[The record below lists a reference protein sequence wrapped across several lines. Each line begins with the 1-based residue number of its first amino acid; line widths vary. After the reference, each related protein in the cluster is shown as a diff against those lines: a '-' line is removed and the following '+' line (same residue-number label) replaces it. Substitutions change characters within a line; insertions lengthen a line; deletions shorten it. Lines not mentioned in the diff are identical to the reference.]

1 MPLPALRQFESFPAI
16 VNNEKGFIIRDPLG
30 FSNDFFIKEDIA
42 FIIYFFNGVTP
53 MRDLQENF
61 FIRFK
66 KELPKD
72 FVKEIVAFFDQ
83 NYLLDNVRFRKKLNS
98 EREKFRNQKVRRPID
113 NLYKND
119 EKSMDFFKDLIKE
132 IKRFSPKEIPEKGVI
147 SPHIDYFRGKETY
160 IKVYSGVKEIKKRKF
175 IILGTNHTMFK
186 DEFIVA
192 NKDFETINGKISR
205 IDLELLN
212 SLKKES
218 GEKYFEDMIAHKYEH
233 SVELQVNI
241 LAELF
246 EDFTFF
252 PILTPSFLDGR
263 KHKDFIEWLRKSI
276 NDEYF
281 IIAASDFSHTGIQFG
296 DPFPAIEKRDEIIA
310 YDKNM
315 IDLILQKGE
324 EAFINELISNGNKT
338 NICGM
343 GPIYTLLKL
352 IGNKNGRIVD
362 YRFTIDDTGG
372 SMVSFAGIFF

>member
-61 FIRFK
+61 FFRFK

-83 NYLLDNVRFRKKLNS
+83 NYLLDNVRFRRKLNS
-98 EREKFRNQKVRRPID
+98 EREKFRNQKTRKPID
-113 NLYKND
+113 SLYKND
-119 EKSMDFFKDLIKE
+119 EKSMNFFKDLIKE

-175 IILGTNHTMFK
+175 ILLGTNHTMFK

-192 NKDFETINGKISR
+192 NKDFETINGKTSK
-205 IDLELLN
+205 IDSELLN
-212 SLKKES
+212 LLIKEF

-263 KHKDFIEWLRKSI
+263 EHKDFVEWLRKSI
-276 NDEYF
+276 DDEYF

-296 DPFPAIEKRDEIIA
+296 DPFPAIEKRDEIIS

-343 GPIYTLLKL
+343 GPIYTILKL
-352 IGNKNGRIVD
+352 MGNKKGRIVD

>member
-61 FIRFK
+61 FFRFK

-72 FVKEIVAFFDQ
+72 FVKEIVSFFDQ

-98 EREKFRNQKVRRPID
+98 EREKFKNQKTRKPID

-132 IKRFSPKEIPEKGVI
+132 IKSFSSKELPEKGVI

-160 IKVYSGVKEIKKRKF
+160 IKVYSGVKKIKKRKF

-192 NKDFETINGKISR
+192 NKDFETINGKISK
-205 IDLELLN
+205 IDSELLN
-212 SLKKES
+212 SLKKEF

-241 LAELF
+241 LAELL

-263 KHKDFIEWLRKSI
+263 KHAEFIEWLRKSI
-276 NDEYF
+276 GDEYF

-296 DPFPAIEKRDEIIA
+296 DPFPAIEKRDEIIT

-324 EAFINELISNGNKT
+324 EAFINELISNENKT

-352 IGNKNGRIVD
+352 TGNKNGRIVD